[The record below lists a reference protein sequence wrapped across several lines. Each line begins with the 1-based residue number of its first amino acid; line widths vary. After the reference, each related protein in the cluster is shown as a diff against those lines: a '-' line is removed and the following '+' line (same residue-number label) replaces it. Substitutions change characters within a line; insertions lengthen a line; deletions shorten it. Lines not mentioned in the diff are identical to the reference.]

1 MAHVWE
7 DNGQFRDQRALRW
20 VLFCRAVALG
30 LKEEEGQGPDAGA
43 ADDAEEGNNGTEG
56 NEVMTS
62 TSYVGRWAAQGQARG
77 GQGKP
82 E

>member
-62 TSYVGRWAAQGQARG
+62 TSAGGQPRARG
-77 GQGKP
+77 ELRTTRIGH
-82 E
+82 